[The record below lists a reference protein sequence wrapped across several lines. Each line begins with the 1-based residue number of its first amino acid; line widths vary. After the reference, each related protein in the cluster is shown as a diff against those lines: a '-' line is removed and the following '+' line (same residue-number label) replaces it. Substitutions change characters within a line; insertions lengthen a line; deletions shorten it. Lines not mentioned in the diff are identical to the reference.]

1 MSKTEK
7 PVRLH
12 VDQLCPGVFISLS
25 ERWMDHPFLFNEFRI
40 SNENQIEVLRAC
52 GIDTVLCYPSRSTAV
67 PRLRAGE
74 TQAPAAATPSP
85 PPQPDP
91 VELARIEE
99 KRARSERVARQREK
113 LARCEKAYGRT
124 AGVIRGVMRRLH
136 SSPRQAAE
144 MAREVVDEAVAAF
157 VGDQDAVLHLIGQK
171 RGEENAYFH
180 ALNVMVLSLIMG
192 NAEGLDE
199 AQLQDLGMGALFHDL
214 GKLRV
219 PDAILKKGAERTR
232 VEEDFY
238 RLHTVYGEQIGK
250 ETGVLSAGALSIL
263 RHHHEHVDGGGFPDA
278 IGAAKTSAGARIVAV
293 ANRYDNLCNGAESGG
308 LTPAEALSH
317 MFRKE
322 GKWWDAQLLSGFIKL
337 LGIYP
342 PGSIVQLSNGTVGLV
357 VAGNR
362 ADLLRPSVL
371 LYDAAVP
378 RGEANIVDLID
389 VPDVK
394 IEQAM
399 RRNAV
404 PAEALEY
411 LAPHQQMIYFYERE
425 SA

>member
-40 SNENQIEVLRAC
+40 SSEDQIEVLRAC

-67 PRLRAGE
+67 PRRRAAE
-74 TQAPAAATPSP
+74 APAPVAAAPAP
-85 PPQPDP
+85 PDAE
-91 VELARIEE
+91 ELARMEE
-99 KRARSERVARQREK
+99 KRVRTERVARQREK
-113 LARCEKAYGRT
+113 IARCEKAYGRT
-124 AGVIRGVMRRLH
+124 AGVIRGVMQRLH

-171 RGEENAYFH
+171 RGDENAYFH

-192 NAEGLDE
+192 NAEGLNE

-219 PDAILKKGAERTR
+219 PDAVLKKGSARTR

-250 ETGVLSAGALSIL
+250 ETGVLTPGALNIL
-263 RHHHEHVDGGGFPDA
+263 RHHHERVDGSGFPDA
-278 IGAAKTSAGARIVAV
+278 ISAAKTSIGARIVAI
-293 ANRYDNLCNGAESGG
+293 ANRYDNLCNGAEGGG

-322 GKWWDAQLLSGFIKL
+322 GKWWDAQFLSGFIKL
-337 LGIYP
+337 LGVYP
-342 PGSIVQLSNGTVGLV
+342 PGSIVQLSNGAIGLV

-362 ADLLRPSVL
+362 ADLLKPSVL
-371 LYDAAVP
+371 IHDAAVP
-378 RGEANIVDLID
+378 RSEANIVDLID
-389 VPDVK
+389 APEVK

-399 RRNAV
+399 RRDAV
-404 PAEALEY
+404 PAETLEY
-411 LAPHQQMIYFYERE
+411 LAPHQQMIYFYERD
-425 SA
+425 SN